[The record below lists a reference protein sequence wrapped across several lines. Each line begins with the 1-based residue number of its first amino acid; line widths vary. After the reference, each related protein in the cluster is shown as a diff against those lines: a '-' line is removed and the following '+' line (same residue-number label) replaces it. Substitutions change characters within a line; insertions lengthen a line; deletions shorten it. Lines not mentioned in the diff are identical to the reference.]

1 VDLALIAHDLNQQAQ
16 ARIAEAA
23 AKVLDEPRGAD
34 VVALK
39 SFDNGTDQPAL
50 RSAELVAFKDKV
62 GGAALE
68 SAFDA
73 SVCVGALHD
82 LANAAFP
89 AFRAALGKLFPPDTE
104 GVELECDADVAIK
117 KKTRMRAKVDEYRR
131 EAKPWPRAE
140 KLGDCLRASVVVA
153 GAEQVVAAYEA
164 LAKDDIFKVVRLKNK
179 LAERVKP
186 FNLLVNLAFQPP
198 APLAPLIV
206 EVQIVPKAIYDKQKA
221 SHRLYS
227 IARASNYA
235 SFRGKKTAVDAA
247 PEAADDGGDVEA
259 PAAVRPGR
267 HAEVARRPSLMSLPS
282 FLSWTRTSTRPV
294 VAPAPAPRL
303 DAPT

>member
-1 VDLALIAHDLNQQAQ
+1 
-16 ARIAEAA
+16 
-23 AKVLDEPRGAD
+23 
-34 VVALK
+34 
-39 SFDNGTDQPAL
+39 
-50 RSAELVAFKDKV
+50 
-62 GGAALE
+62 
-68 SAFDA
+68 
-73 SVCVGALHD
+73 
-82 LANAAFP
+82 
-89 AFRAALGKLFPPDTE
+89 
-104 GVELECDADVAIK
+104 
-117 KKTRMRAKVDEYRR
+117 M
-131 EAKPWPRAE
+131 
-140 KLGDCLRASVVVA
+140 
-153 GAEQVVAAYEA
+153 
-164 LAKDDIFKVVRLKNK
+164 
-179 LAERVKP
+179 
-186 FNLLVNLAFQPP
+186 LVNLAFQPP
-198 APLAPLIV
+198 APPGLAPLIV

-235 SFRGKKTAVDAA
+235 SFRGKKAAVDTA